1 MSLSKVIITSS
12 LVAATQAKDMKL
24 GIFSDIHLN
33 LNYNPDSSD
42 NSCTLTN
49 QTNQFVMNKIP

>member
-1 MSLSKVIITSS
+1 MSLARILFTSS
-12 LVAATQAKDMKL
+12 LIAANQAKDVKL

-42 NSCTLTN
+42 NSCTLKTHTN
-49 QTNQFVMNKIP
+49 P

>member
-1 MSLSKVIITSS
+1 MSLSKIIIASS
-12 LVAATQAKDMKL
+12 LIAATQSKDVKL

-42 NSCTLTN
+42 NSCTFKN
-49 QTNQFVMNKIP
+49 QTS

>member
-1 MSLSKVIITSS
+1 MSLAKILLTTSFI
-12 LVAATQAKDMKL
+12 AANQAKDVKL

-42 NSCTLTN
+42 NFCTLKTHS
-49 QTNQFVMNKIP
+49 NK

>member
-1 MSLSKVIITSS
+1 MNLSKVIIASS
-12 LVAATQAKDMKL
+12 LVSASQAKDVKL

-42 NSCTLTN
+42 NACTLTN
-49 QTNQFVMNKIP
+49 

>member
-1 MSLSKVIITSS
+1 MSLSKVIIASS
-12 LVAATQAKDMKL
+12 LVAASQAKDVKL

-42 NSCTLTN
+42 NACTLTN
-49 QTNQFVMNKIP
+49 QTNQLIKNKIP